1 MATKNVFL
9 PGTKLVLTPKG
20 LAYTGRTGTLYST
33 NQQWVHGC
41 LMAFGSPPK
50 AGNVATFKAVLA
62 AYVAGNGNN
71 VGNGPHNIS
80 YHVNNGR
87 LTIQA

>member
-1 MATKNVFL
+1 MATKNVFTA
-9 PGTKLVLTPKG
+9 GTKLQLTAKG

-41 LMAFGSPPK
+41 LTAFGKNPK
-50 AGNVATFKAVLA
+50 AGAVATFGQILA
-62 AYVAGNGNN
+62 AYQAGNANN
-71 VGNGPHNIS
+71 MGNGPHNIS

-87 LTIQA
+87 LKVVA